1 MSTKKR
7 NVTMSKFT
15 KLGMLFGVTGIM
27 TSVTYATN
35 NVKAAEAS
43 SSVASSDSSTLPK
56 ETQSSVNSS
65 LSSSTAKVVSSKND
79 SSTSESI
86 KNTNETTEETALSTT
101 VLKQDANMGQGYYAT
116 TNNIFARSLL
126 RTNTQAFLDSIHQ
139 GSINGWNK
147 YGVLPSTVAAQAILE
162 SGWGASSLT
171 TLANNLFGIKG
182 NYNGASII
190 MPTQEYINGQWI
202 TINASFRKY
211 PSRNES
217 IEDHGRFLNDN
228 SRYHNLLW
236 QTDYRTVT
244 QLLQSD
250 GYATS
255 PTYAASLNRIIEE
268 YHLYD
273 WDNEVI
279 NVNTGAMDNLSVRG
293 SNLSISGWHISSN
306 SNNKP
311 YSYLILLDANSNKEI
326 SRIKI
331 NRTQRADVNNVFP
344 SVANSLNSGFNV
356 QVPTSDDMMGKKIKV
371 ISRYSSS
378 ADGNGSFSDYNFT
391 NVVGMPVTSAGSLDV
406 INQNQLDRIQLSGW
420 FATDAAVNKPYRYVI
435 LLDTATNKE
444 LGRYQVQSL
453 ARPDVANVYPNIA
466 NVMNSGYNVAIPL
479 TSQLLGKQ
487 VRVITRY
494 SDNAQ
499 GNGNFVDYWND
510 GKTFQTR
517 DNQNKGWL
525 DVFKQSGNKI
535 HAMGWHITDSSLDKK
550 NHYLIILD
558 SNNKELGRYKVP
570 TIARPDV
577 ARVYSTIYGAQNGGI
592 DYEIPVTSAMKGKA
606 IHVISRYTNDAQ
618 GNGEFTDYWFPNQ
631 INKIN

>member
-1 MSTKKR
+1 
-7 NVTMSKFT
+7 MSKFT

-182 NYNGASII
+182 DYNGASII

-236 QTDYRTVT
+236 QTDYRTV
-244 QLLQSD
+244 LLCQ
-250 GYATS
+250 
-255 PTYAASLNRIIEE
+255 
-268 YHLYD
+268 
-273 WDNEVI
+273 
-279 NVNTGAMDNLSVRG
+279 
-293 SNLSISGWHISSN
+293 
-306 SNNKP
+306 
-311 YSYLILLDANSNKEI
+311 
-326 SRIKI
+326 
-331 NRTQRADVNNVFP
+331 
-344 SVANSLNSGFNV
+344 
-356 QVPTSDDMMGKKIKV
+356 
-371 ISRYSSS
+371 
-378 ADGNGSFSDYNFT
+378 
-391 NVVGMPVTSAGSLDV
+391 
-406 INQNQLDRIQLSGW
+406 
-420 FATDAAVNKPYRYVI
+420 
-435 LLDTATNKE
+435 
-444 LGRYQVQSL
+444 
-453 ARPDVANVYPNIA
+453 
-466 NVMNSGYNVAIPL
+466 
-479 TSQLLGKQ
+479 
-487 VRVITRY
+487 
-494 SDNAQ
+494 
-499 GNGNFVDYWND
+499 
-510 GKTFQTR
+510 
-517 DNQNKGWL
+517 
-525 DVFKQSGNKI
+525 
-535 HAMGWHITDSSLDKK
+535 
-550 NHYLIILD
+550 
-558 SNNKELGRYKVP
+558 
-570 TIARPDV
+570 
-577 ARVYSTIYGAQNGGI
+577 
-592 DYEIPVTSAMKGKA
+592 
-606 IHVISRYTNDAQ
+606 
-618 GNGEFTDYWFPNQ
+618 
-631 INKIN
+631 